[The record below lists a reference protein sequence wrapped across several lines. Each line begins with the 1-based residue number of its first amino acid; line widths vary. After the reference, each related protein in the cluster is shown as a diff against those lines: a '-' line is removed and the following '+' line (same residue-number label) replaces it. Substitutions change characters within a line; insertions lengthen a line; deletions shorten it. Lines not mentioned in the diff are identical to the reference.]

1 MEQALPVKHQLEKS
15 LELVKVE
22 KEEDFNQHKT
32 FIQSLS
38 LDERVKQGYSWYPV
52 MVTKVGYT
60 YGERAFV
67 ILERNAE
74 RTEPHQFRSGKIA
87 NLFTNDTSVKNP
99 ERSGVVHFVEKN
111 KMKIILNAR
120 DLPDWINLG
129 MIGVDI
135 MFDERTY
142 LEMERALKTVMAAR
156 NNRLS
161 ELREVLL
168 GEDRPRFSTQHSA
181 AQLPALNESQNEAVN
196 LISTAEDVAVI
207 HGPPG
212 TGKTTTL
219 VEAVQLLVA
228 TESCVL
234 VAAPSNTAVDLL
246 TERLA
251 EAGLQVARIGNLSRV
266 DENLIRHTLE
276 MQLLAHPESK
286 NIKKMK
292 KEAAEMRR
300 KAGRYKRRFGQEERR
315 ERSNLYR
322 EAGELMGY
330 ANRLEQTL
338 IESILDQAQVI
349 TCTLVGS
356 ANEVLGKRT
365 FRTVVID
372 EAAQA
377 LEPATW
383 IPIIR
388 ASRVVL
394 TGDPC
399 QLPPTVKSKEAER
412 QGLNISLIERY
423 LARQKVACLLRTQYR
438 MHETIMGFSNRIFYE
453 NALQAD
459 GAVRDHRIPGEHN
472 DPLVYIDTAGCGFQ
486 EKVEEKY
493 QSRYNEE
500 EALIIREHLLQL
512 LAEQA
517 QLPDEPMPSVA
528 IISPYR
534 QQTIFIKQMLAEGNE
549 FTDLPIS
556 VNTIDG
562 FQGQERDI
570 VCISLVRS
578 NDKGEIGFLKDTRRM
593 NVAMTRARKQLIV
606 IGDSATIGSDP
617 FYFAF
622 LEYCEQEGVYRTAWE
637 YMK

>member
-1 MEQALPVKHQLEKS
+1 MEQTLPVKHQLERS
-15 LELVKVE
+15 LELVMIE
-22 KEEDFNQHKT
+22 KEEDYNQHKT

-67 ILERNAE
+67 MLERNIE
-74 RTEPHQFRSGKIA
+74 RTESHQFRSGKIA
-87 NLFTNDTSVKNP
+87 NLFINDPSVKNP
-99 ERSGVVHFVEKN
+99 ERSGVVHYVEKN

-156 NNRLS
+156 NNRLA

-168 GEDRPRFSTQHSA
+168 GRDLPHFSFPDE
-181 AQLPALNESQNEAVN
+181 QLELTALNQSQNEAVY
-196 LISTAEDVAVI
+196 LVRSAEDVAVI

-219 VEAVQLLVA
+219 VEAVKLLTA
-228 TESCVL
+228 TESCIL
-234 VAAPSNTAVDLL
+234 VTAPSNTAVDLL

-251 EAGLQVARIGNLSRV
+251 ESGLRVVRIGNLSRV
-266 DENLIRHTLE
+266 DESLIRHTLE

-292 KEAAEMRR
+292 KDAAEMRR

-315 ERSNLYR
+315 ERANLYR
-322 EAGELMGY
+322 EAGQLMGY
-330 ANRLEQTL
+330 ANRLEQML
-338 IESILDQAQVI
+338 IEGILDQAQVI
-349 TCTLVGS
+349 TCTLVGA

-365 FRTVVID
+365 YRTVVID

-399 QLPPTVKSKEAER
+399 QLPPTVKSREAER
-412 QGLNISLIERY
+412 QGLNVSLIERY
-423 LARQKVACLLRTQYR
+423 LTQQKTARLLRTQYR
-438 MHETIMGFSNRIFYE
+438 MNETIMGFSNKVFYSGE
-453 NALQAD
+453 LEAD
-459 GAVRDHRIPGEHN
+459 STVRSHRIPGENN
-472 DPLVYIDTAGCGFQ
+472 DPLIFIDTAGCGFQ
-486 EKVEEKY
+486 EKLEEKY

-500 EALIIREHLLQL
+500 EALILREHLLQL
-512 LAEQA
+512 LAGQEHF
-517 QLPDEPMPSVA
+517 PNEPMPTVA
-528 IISPYR
+528 LISPYR
-534 QQTIFIKQMLAEGNE
+534 QQTIFLQQMLAEEN
-549 FTDLPIS
+549 DLARLPIT

-617 FYFAF
+617 FYLSF
-622 LEYCEQEGVYRTAWE
+622 LEYCEENGRYRTAWE